1 MTGLIDSD
9 VKPVHSVSKEE
20 GLNLLE
26 PLTKVEY
33 LRKNRYRAKSKLI
46 VRNFALFLLR
56 NEDRINRIIQKCKN
70 ELKKLLGN
78 KIKIILTILFIAL
91 IAVRYG
97 MNVVVFLVDIIDFAQ
112 TKWNDL
118 EDAQKTL
125 MRMIVGV
132 LGFIVAAPSVGIKV
146 LEWMPDGATRRDL
159 NFHEN
164 CREIML
170 NVENPKR
177 MNEWLF
183 YDYWAHL
190 RIDGKK
196 NDTREQTHLGIVE
209 KSLEFGTEGSPW
221 TVMRV
226 KSLDFLLKWIEGDP
240 RERIPVVLWCFNP
253 PKRDMFWG
261 DLCGQHIRTSET
273 LFASEIYSLLDGLR
287 KDGGAIHK
295 QFVQQAEENEKSF
308 EWLKEQM
315 FSTARHEPPCVQLL
329 NLWSQHHY
337 SKD

>member
-9 VKPVHSVSKEE
+9 VKPVDSVSKEE
-20 GLNLLE
+20 GLNLFE

-46 VRNFALFLLR
+46 VRNFAVFLLR
-56 NEDRINRIIQKCKN
+56 NEDRINWIIQKCKD
-70 ELKKLLGN
+70 KLGKFLQN
-78 KIKIILTILFIAL
+78 KIIIFLTIIAIVL
-91 IAVRYG
+91 LAV
-97 MNVVVFLVDIIDFAQ
+97 MFWMDVFVFLVDIIDYAQ
-112 TKWNDL
+112 TEWNDR
-118 EDAQKTL
+118 EKAEKTL
-125 MRMIVGV
+125 IKWIVAA
-132 LGFIVAAPSVGIKV
+132 LSLIVAAPSMGIKV
-146 LEWMPDGATRRDL
+146 LEWMPDGATRRNL

-170 NVENPKR
+170 NEENPKK

-183 YDYWAHL
+183 YVNWQHL
-190 RIDGKK
+190 RTDDKK
-196 NDTREQTHLGIVE
+196 NDTREQTHIAIVE
-209 KSLEFGTEGSPW
+209 NSIEFGIEGSPW
-221 TVMRV
+221 RDMRE
-226 KSLDFLLKWIEGDP
+226 KSLDFLLKWMEGDL

-261 DLCGQHIRTSET
+261 DLREQHIRTSET
-273 LFASEIYSLLDGLR
+273 LFASEIYSLLDELSNSA
-287 KDGGAIHK
+287 GAIYDE
-295 QFVQQAEENEKSF
+295 FIQQAEENEKSF